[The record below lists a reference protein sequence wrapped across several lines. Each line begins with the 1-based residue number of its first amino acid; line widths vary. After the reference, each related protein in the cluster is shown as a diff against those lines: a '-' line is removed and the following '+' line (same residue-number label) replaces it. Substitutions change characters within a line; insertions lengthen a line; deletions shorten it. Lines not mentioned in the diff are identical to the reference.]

1 MEVYISD
8 RALHSMQCIY
18 DHFYQW
24 AAYRSAEHILNV
36 IEKGYKQLALF
47 PYMGPVESTLQEEN
61 KHYRSF
67 VIHPHYKIIYVITKD
82 HIYILDI
89 WDCRQ
94 DNQRIKKIMDNS
106 ID

>member
-24 AAYRSAEHILNV
+24 AGYRSAEHILNV

-47 PYMGPVESTLQEEN
+47 PIYGSCGIYTSRGKQAL
-61 KHYRSF
+61 SF
-67 VIHPHYKIIYVITKD
+67 VCYPSA
-82 HIYILDI
+82 L
-89 WDCRQ
+89 
-94 DNQRIKKIMDNS
+94 
-106 ID
+106 